1 MKILDSINSPSDI
14 KALDED
20 KLSLLAEEI
29 REFLI
34 DKVERNGGH
43 LASNLGV
50 IELTIAIHRVFD
62 IPTDHLIFDVGHQ
75 SYVHKIFTER
85 KDRFDKLRIPGGL
98 SGFTS
103 IKESEYDAFGA
114 GHSSTALSAALGFA
128 EADSLCGKSSHTV
141 CVIGD
146 GAYTGGMV
154 HEALNNCKPE
164 LPLIIILNENGMSI
178 SNNRG
183 TFASYLAGV
192 RISQGYVKW
201 KKSTNTLLEKIPLV
215 GKGIKWLLSKT
226 RDIVKGIIY
235 NSNYF
240 EDLGL
245 YYIGPID
252 GHNVK
257 KLEKSLTE
265 AKRLGKTVVVHVKT
279 KKGKGYEP
287 AEKFPDEYHSVASST
302 NSATFHSVAADKL
315 LKLAVEDEKIVAV
328 TAAMGIGTGLD
339 KLGNAFPKRYF
350 DVGIA
355 EEHALTFCAG
365 LAANGL
371 KPFVGI
377 YSTFLQRGYDN
388 IIHDIA
394 LQSLPVKILIDRAGL
409 SLRDGATH
417 HGIFDVSFL
426 SHIPNMTVYAPIT
439 FKSLEKAV
447 EIASAHNAPIAL
459 RYSNS
464 TENTDITDRFF
475 FDEFSTVSYIKDFS
489 DTVQNLFVTY
499 GQIAEEVIKAKELL
513 CAKGIDC
520 GIIILEKLKPID
532 YFTDGIL
539 PILKGAKNVI
549 FVEEGIKNGGV
560 GMIFENI
567 LRSFDFSPTEF
578 KYKISA
584 IDDTFVSP
592 MEICNLYDYAGISAE
607 KLAKKMMEMQ

>member
-464 TENTDITDRFF
+464 TENTDIIDRFF

-489 DTVQNLFVTY
+489 DSVQNLFVTY

-560 GMIFENI
+560 GMIFENM

>member
-1 MKILDSINSPSDI
+1 M
-14 KALDED
+14 
-20 KLSLLAEEI
+20 
-29 REFLI
+29 
-34 DKVERNGGH
+34 
-43 LASNLGV
+43 
-50 IELTIAIHRVFD
+50 
-62 IPTDHLIFDVGHQ
+62 
-75 SYVHKIFTER
+75 
-85 KDRFDKLRIPGGL
+85 
-98 SGFTS
+98 
-103 IKESEYDAFGA
+103 
-114 GHSSTALSAALGFA
+114 
-128 EADSLCGKSSHTV
+128 
-141 CVIGD
+141 
-146 GAYTGGMV
+146 
-154 HEALNNCKPE
+154 
-164 LPLIIILNENGMSI
+164 
-178 SNNRG
+178 
-183 TFASYLAGV
+183 
-192 RISQGYVKW
+192 
-201 KKSTNTLLEKIPLV
+201 
-215 GKGIKWLLSKT
+215 
-226 RDIVKGIIY
+226 
-235 NSNYF
+235 
-240 EDLGL
+240 
-245 YYIGPID
+245 
-252 GHNVK
+252 
-257 KLEKSLTE
+257 
-265 AKRLGKTVVVHVKT
+265 
-279 KKGKGYEP
+279 
-287 AEKFPDEYHSVASST
+287 
-302 NSATFHSVAADKL
+302 AADKL

-339 KLGNAFPKRYF
+339 KFGNAFPKRYF

-475 FDEFSTVSYIKDFS
+475 IDEFSTVSYIKDFS

-532 YFTDGIL
+532 YFADGIL

-560 GMIFENI
+560 GMIFENM

>member
-287 AEKFPDEYHSVASST
+287 AEKFPDEYHSVASNT

-464 TENTDITDRFF
+464 TENTDIIDRFF

-489 DTVQNLFVTY
+489 DSVQNLFVTY

-560 GMIFENI
+560 GMIFENM

-584 IDDTFVSP
+584 IDDSFVSP